1 MVDTKRL
8 CDYFARLVETDSPT
22 FGERMM
28 CDRLKK
34 YLSALGIE
42 SSEDGAGGELN
53 GNAGNLYAYLD
64 GEAGLEP
71 LLFST
76 HMDTVEPSRGKKAVS
91 LPDGKIVSDG
101 TTVLGAD
108 DLAGVAAILEALS
121 VLRESALPHRPIEL
135 VFSVAEEDYCAGIRH
150 FDLSRI
156 RSRQAYVLDLSGPV
170 GSAAYCAPTILSFRA
185 EFRGRAA
192 HAAFSPEEGIH
203 AVKAAAAAITRIP
216 CGRVGGSTV
225 NIGTVSGGTVDNV
238 VPESCTVTG
247 EVRSFSDEDA
257 AKQLGQ
263 IKTQLKTAA
272 EEYGARLEVKT
283 KLLCPA
289 CGVDEDHPVVRR
301 FMSACTRA
309 GIEGRLAR
317 TYGGSD
323 NNYFALGGI
332 SGLVIAAGMNNC
344 HGCAEYTSVSEL
356 TRAAQL
362 VLALMLPGETKE

>member
-76 HMDTVEPSRGKKAVS
+76 HMDTVEPSRGKKAVF

-121 VLRESALPHRPIEL
+121 VLSESSLPHRPIEL

-150 FDLSRI
+150 FDLRVFAYTLETSVCSRPE
-156 RSRQAYVLDLSGPV
+156 RAGGQRGVL
-170 GSAAYCAPTILSFRA
+170 CADDT
-185 EFRGRAA
+185 
-192 HAAFSPEEGIH
+192 
-203 AVKAAAAAITRIP
+203 VIP
-216 CGRVGGSTV
+216 CRVS
-225 NIGTVSGGTVDNV
+225 
-238 VPESCTVTG
+238 
-247 EVRSFSDEDA
+247 R
-257 AKQLGQ
+257 
-263 IKTQLKTAA
+263 
-272 EEYGARLEVKT
+272 AR
-283 KLLCPA
+283 CA
-289 CGVDEDHPVVRR
+289 RR
-301 FMSACTRA
+301 FFT
-309 GIEGRLAR
+309 
-317 TYGGSD
+317 
-323 NNYFALGGI
+323 
-332 SGLVIAAGMNNC
+332 
-344 HGCAEYTSVSEL
+344 
-356 TRAAQL
+356 
-362 VLALMLPGETKE
+362 